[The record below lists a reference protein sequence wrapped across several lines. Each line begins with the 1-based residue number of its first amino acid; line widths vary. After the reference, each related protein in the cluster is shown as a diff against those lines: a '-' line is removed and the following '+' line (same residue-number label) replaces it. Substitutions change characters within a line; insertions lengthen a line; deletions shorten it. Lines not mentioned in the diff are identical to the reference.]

1 MKATDLESILQP
13 ELRLGNSAAQEL
25 LDFLDDGI
33 IELVSKKQDP
43 YYAIAKNRLLQLLVV
58 NQPADQKYVD
68 RMIYTL
74 NGVLINR
81 GSDSDPSFGSTF
93 VEICLELMK
102 GQVKP
107 KMFSKSTLRIL
118 NHINK
123 STP

>member
-1 MKATDLESILQP
+1 MTATDLESILQP
-13 ELRLGNSAAQEL
+13 QIRLGDSAAQEL

-43 YYAIAKNRLLQLLVV
+43 YYTIAKNRLLQLLVV
-58 NQPADQKYVD
+58 NQLADQKYVD

-81 GSDSDPSFGSTF
+81 GSESETSFGSTF

-102 GQVKP
+102 GQVSP

>member
-1 MKATDLESILQP
+1 MTATELESILQP
-13 ELRLGNSAAQEL
+13 QIRLGDSAAQEL

-43 YYAIAKNRLLQLLVV
+43 YYTIAKNRLLQLLVV
-58 NQPADQKYVD
+58 NQLADQKYVD

-81 GSDSDPSFGSTF
+81 GSESETSFGSTF

-102 GQVKP
+102 GQVSP

>member
-1 MKATDLESILQP
+1 MTATDLESILQP
-13 ELRLGNSAAQEL
+13 ELRLDNSAAQEL

-43 YYAIAKNRLLQLLVV
+43 YYTIAKNRLLQLLVV